1 MTDVQGR
8 IAFITGGGN
17 GIGLG
22 IARALARAGASVA
35 LADIDSEALARAR
48 AELEPISSVATYDFD
63 VRDRDAFAAAADAVE
78 KELGPVSLL
87 VNNAGV
93 AGAFPADKLTYALW
107 DWAIGTNLGGVIN
120 GIRTFLPRMSE
131 RGEGGHIVN
140 TASGAG
146 LAGTSS
152 GVLYCTAKFGV
163 VGLSESM
170 GPELAASG
178 IGVTLLCPGP
188 VNTDIVER
196 SARAAPLE
204 GLELTEEEER
214 QRLERIASVKAA
226 LSEAVS
232 PDEVGEMVLSA
243 ILEDRFYVHTD
254 RIMAERVAARTQAI
268 LDAAPSVGIAA

>member
-1 MTDVQGR
+1 MTDVRGR
-8 IAFITGGGN
+8 TAFITGGGN

-22 IARALARAGASVA
+22 IARALARAGASLA
-35 LADIDSEALARAR
+35 LADIDGEALARAK
-48 AELEPISSVATYDFD
+48 AELDPIAPVAVFRFD
-63 VRDRDAFAAAADAVE
+63 VRDRDAYAAAADAAE

-120 GIRTFLPRMSE
+120 GIRTFLPRMVE

-146 LAGTSS
+146 LAATSS

-170 GPELAASG
+170 GPELAGSG

-188 VNTDIVER
+188 VATDIIRR
-196 SARAAPLE
+196 SADAAPLA
-204 GLELTEEEER
+204 GLGLSEEER
-214 QRLERIASVKAA
+214 APRQDRIAVMTAA
-226 LSEAVS
+226 LQQAIGV
-232 PDEVGEMVLSA
+232 DAVGELVLKA
-243 ILEDRFYVHTD
+243 VLENRFYVHTD
-254 RIMAERVAARTQAI
+254 RVMAERIAARTEA
-268 LDAAPSVGIAA
+268 LLGAMPD

>member
-22 IARALARAGASVA
+22 IARALARAGASLV
-35 LADIDSEALARAR
+35 LADIDSEALERAK
-48 AELEPISSVATYDFD
+48 AELSPITRVATFHFD
-63 VRDRDAFAAAADAVE
+63 VRDRDAFAAAADAAE
-78 KELGPVSLL
+78 EELGPVSLL
-87 VNNAGV
+87 FNNAGV

-107 DWAIGTNLGGVIN
+107 DWSIGTNLGGVIN
-120 GIRTFLPRMSE
+120 GIRTFLPRIAE

-170 GPELAASG
+170 GPELSAAG

-188 VNTDIVER
+188 VATDIVQR
-196 SARAAPLE
+196 SAKAAPLA
-204 GLELTEEEER
+204 GFDLSEEEER
-214 QRLERIASVKAA
+214 RRLERIAFMTAA
-226 LSEAVS
+226 LKEAVS
-232 PDEVGEMVLSA
+232 PDEVGEAVLNA
-243 ILEDRFYVHTD
+243 VLENRFYVHTD
-254 RIMAERVAARTQAI
+254 RVMAERVAARTRAL
-268 LDAAPSVGIAA
+268 LDAAPAEEIAA